1 MTEHSPKSMT
11 IVIKA
16 VYDLTT
22 TKNDNI
28 DAVVDS
34 WQNAGGEERSSSDA
48 KRTTE
53 QFLTTNGMK
62 DEKVVTRYQALLLDQ
77 SSDFMA
83 NATLKL
89 LPAMQAR
96 GRKGAAPNTYTL
108 RYKTQGNTLTIR
120 DKHPH
125 IDGASGTSVYT
136 LENNK
141 LQMTQKIVIA
151 DADYLENASN
161 RTLIQL
167 ICTTQL
173 VKLEKNP
180 NIKDPQII
188 IDGPQLQNPS
198 NQNENP
204 QNQTTHAQSKAKRRA
219 SPAKGFLSRVLTYFT
234 KQKSSFE
241 SRLDQMKKG
250 ASEKSKTRQETAT
263 NNLRPTLSA
272 NIGKAG
278 ATPKEPTSRVPAP
291 PIPPSPKGKAPPAPK
306 G

>member
-120 DKHPH
+120 DKHPD

-141 LQMTQKIVIA
+141 LQMTQKIVIGN
-151 DADYLENASN
+151 ADYLDNTSN

-173 VKLEKNP
+173 AKLNENP
-180 NIKDPQII
+180 NIKAPQII
-188 IDGPQLQNPS
+188 IDGPQLQYQS

-204 QNQTTHAQSKAKRRA
+204 QNQTTRAQSKAKRRT

-234 KQKSSFE
+234 G
-241 SRLDQMKKG
+241 LDQMKKG
-250 ASEKSKTRQETAT
+250 ASEKSKTRQKIPMKKP
-263 NNLRPTLSA
+263 RPTASA
-272 NIGKAG
+272 NIGKVG